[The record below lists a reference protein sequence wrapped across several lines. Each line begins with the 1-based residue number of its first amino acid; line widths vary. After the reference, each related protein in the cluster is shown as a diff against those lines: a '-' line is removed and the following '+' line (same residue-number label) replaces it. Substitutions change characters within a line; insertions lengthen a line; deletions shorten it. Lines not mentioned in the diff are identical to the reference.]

1 MTPTILLVDDHPVV
15 RAGCQS
21 LLAETKL
28 GRVVE
33 AADGTAA
40 LALWCSER
48 PDVVILDL
56 NLPRG
61 AGGKDAGKMESGKM
75 ESGGMEVLRA
85 MRAEN
90 PAVPVLIFSMHEDP
104 AIAARAL
111 KAGAKGYVTKND
123 APETLVTAVRCVL
136 AGRVHLD
143 HALARELALMA
154 LTPTDDP
161 LAVLTQREREILAL
175 VGRGLTAAAI
185 AEALGISQKTVANAC
200 TQIKDKLGADSTRAL
215 IRIAIDHGL
224 AA

>member
-1 MTPTILLVDDHPVV
+1 MTLTILLVDDHPVV

-21 LLAETKL
+21 LLAEARL

-33 AADGTAA
+33 AADVAAA
-40 LALWCSER
+40 LALWRSER

-56 NLPRG
+56 NLPG
-61 AGGKDAGKMESGKM
+61 GGKMDG
-75 ESGGMEVLRA
+75 GGMEVLRV
-85 MRAEN
+85 MRAES

-136 AGRVHLD
+136 AGRIHLD

-154 LTPTDDP
+154 LAPIEDP
-161 LAVLTQREREILAL
+161 LAVLTQREREILGL
-175 VGRGLTAAAI
+175 VGRGLTAATI

>member
-1 MTPTILLVDDHPVV
+1 MTLTILLVDDHPVV

-21 LLAETKL
+21 LLAEAGL

-33 AADGTAA
+33 AADVATA
-40 LALWCSER
+40 LALWRSER

-56 NLPRG
+56 NLPGG
-61 AGGKDAGKMESGKM
+61 AGGRD
-75 ESGGMEVLRA
+75 GGGIEVLRA
-85 MRAEN
+85 IRAEN

-154 LTPTDDP
+154 LAPTDDP
-161 LAVLTQREREILAL
+161 LSVLTQREREILAL

>member
-1 MTPTILLVDDHPVV
+1 MTLTILLVDDHPVV

-21 LLAETKL
+21 LLAEAGL

-33 AADGTAA
+33 AADVAVA
-40 LALWCSER
+40 VALWRSER

-56 NLPRG
+56 NLP
-61 AGGKDAGKMESGKM
+61 GGIGGRDG
-75 ESGGMEVLRA
+75 GGMEVLRA
-85 MRAEN
+85 IRAEN

-154 LTPTDDP
+154 LAPSDDP

-185 AEALGISQKTVANAC
+185 AEVLGISQKTVANAC
-200 TQIKDKLGADSTRAL
+200 TQIKDKLGADSARAL

>member
-21 LLAETKL
+21 LLAEARL

-33 AADGTAA
+33 AADVATA
-40 LALWCSER
+40 LALWRSER

-56 NLPRG
+56 NLP
-61 AGGKDAGKMESGKM
+61 GGI
-75 ESGGMEVLRA
+75 GGRDGGGLEALRV
-85 MRAEN
+85 MRMEN

-136 AGRVHLD
+136 SGRVHLD

-154 LTPTDDP
+154 LAPTDDP
-161 LAVLTQREREILAL
+161 LAVLTQRERDILAL

-215 IRIAIDHGL
+215 IRFAIDHGL

>member
-1 MTPTILLVDDHPVV
+1 MTLTILLVDDHPVV

-21 LLAETKL
+21 LLAEAGL

-33 AADGTAA
+33 AADVATA
-40 LALWCSER
+40 LALWRSER

-56 NLPRG
+56 NLPGG
-61 AGGKDAGKMESGKM
+61 AGGRD
-75 ESGGMEVLRA
+75 GGGIEVLRA
-85 MRAEN
+85 IRAEN

-154 LTPTDDP
+154 LAPSDDP
-161 LAVLTQREREILAL
+161 LSVLTQREREILAL

>member
-21 LLAETKL
+21 LLAEARI

-33 AADGTAA
+33 AADVAAA
-40 LALWCSER
+40 LALWRSER

-56 NLPRG
+56 NLPGG
-61 AGGKDAGKMESGKM
+61 AGGRD
-75 ESGGMEVLRA
+75 GGGIEVLRA
-85 MRAEN
+85 IRAEN

-154 LTPTDDP
+154 LAPSDDP
-161 LAVLTQREREILAL
+161 LSVLTQREREILAL

>member
-1 MTPTILLVDDHPVV
+1 MIPTILLVDDHPVV

-21 LLAETKL
+21 LLAEARL

-33 AADGTAA
+33 AADVAVA
-40 LALWCSER
+40 LALWRSER

-56 NLPRG
+56 NLPG
-61 AGGKDAGKMESGKM
+61 GTAGPDG
-75 ESGGMEVLRA
+75 GGMEVLRV

-154 LTPTDDP
+154 LAPTDDP

-200 TQIKDKLGADSTRAL
+200 TQIKDKLGAESTRAL

>member
-1 MTPTILLVDDHPVV
+1 MNPTILLVDDHPVV

-21 LLAETKL
+21 LLAEASV

-33 AADGTAA
+33 AADVAAA
-40 LALWCSER
+40 LALWRSER

-56 NLPRG
+56 NLPGG
-61 AGGKDAGKMESGKM
+61 AGERTVERDG
-75 ESGGMEVLRA
+75 GGMEVLRA
-85 MRAEN
+85 LRAEN

-154 LTPTDDP
+154 LAPSDDP
-161 LAVLTQREREILAL
+161 LSVLTQREREILAL

>member
-21 LLAETKL
+21 LLAEARL

-33 AADGTAA
+33 AADVAAA
-40 LALWCSER
+40 LALWRSER

-56 NLPRG
+56 NLPGG
-61 AGGKDAGKMESGKM
+61 AGGRDG
-75 ESGGMEVLRA
+75 GGMEVLRV
-85 MRAEN
+85 MRMEN

-111 KAGAKGYVTKND
+111 KTGAKGYVTKND

-154 LTPTDDP
+154 LAPTDDP

>member
-21 LLAETKL
+21 LLAEARL

-33 AADGTAA
+33 AADVAAA
-40 LALWCSER
+40 LALWRSER

-56 NLPRG
+56 NLPGG
-61 AGGKDAGKMESGKM
+61 AGGRDG
-75 ESGGMEVLRA
+75 GGMEVLRV
-85 MRAEN
+85 MRMEN

-111 KAGAKGYVTKND
+111 KTGAKGYVTKND

-136 AGRVHLD
+136 AGRVYLD

-154 LTPTDDP
+154 LAPTDDP

>member
-21 LLAETKL
+21 LLAEARL

-33 AADGTAA
+33 AADVAAA
-40 LALWCSER
+40 LALWRSER

-56 NLPRG
+56 NLPGG
-61 AGGKDAGKMESGKM
+61 AGGRDG
-75 ESGGMEVLRA
+75 GGMEVLRLI
-85 MRAEN
+85 RADN
-90 PAVPVLIFSMHEDP
+90 PGVPVLIFSMHEDP

-154 LTPTDDP
+154 LAPTDDP

>member
-21 LLAETKL
+21 LLAEARL

-33 AADGTAA
+33 AADVAAA
-40 LALWCSER
+40 LALWRSES

-56 NLPRG
+56 NLPGG
-61 AGGKDAGKMESGKM
+61 AGGRDG
-75 ESGGMEVLRA
+75 GGMEVLRVL
-85 MRAEN
+85 RAEN

>member
-1 MTPTILLVDDHPVV
+1 MTLTILLVDDHPVV

-21 LLAETKL
+21 LLAEAGL

-33 AADGTAA
+33 AADVATA
-40 LALWCSER
+40 LALWRSQR

-56 NLPRG
+56 NLPGG
-61 AGGKDAGKMESGKM
+61 AGGRDG
-75 ESGGMEVLRA
+75 GGMEVLRA
-85 MRAEN
+85 IRAEN

-154 LTPTDDP
+154 LAPTDDP

>member
-21 LLAETKL
+21 LLAEARI

-33 AADGTAA
+33 AADVAAA
-40 LALWCSER
+40 LALWRSER

-56 NLPRG
+56 NLP
-61 AGGKDAGKMESGKM
+61 GGIGGRDG
-75 ESGGMEVLRA
+75 GGMEVLRV

-123 APETLVTAVRCVL
+123 APETLVTAVRSVL

-154 LTPTDDP
+154 LAPTDDP

-215 IRIAIDHGL
+215 IRFAIDHGL

>member
-1 MTPTILLVDDHPVV
+1 MTLTILLVDDHPVV

-21 LLAETKL
+21 LLAEAGL

-33 AADGTAA
+33 AADVAVA
-40 LALWCSER
+40 LALWRSER

-56 NLPRG
+56 NLP
-61 AGGKDAGKMESGKM
+61 GGIGGRDG
-75 ESGGMEVLRA
+75 GGMEVLRV

-123 APETLVTAVRCVL
+123 APETLVMAVRCVL
-136 AGRVHLD
+136 SGRVHLD

-154 LTPTDDP
+154 LAPTDDP

-185 AEALGISQKTVANAC
+185 AEVLGISQKTVANAC
-200 TQIKDKLGADSTRAL
+200 TQIKDKLGADSARAL